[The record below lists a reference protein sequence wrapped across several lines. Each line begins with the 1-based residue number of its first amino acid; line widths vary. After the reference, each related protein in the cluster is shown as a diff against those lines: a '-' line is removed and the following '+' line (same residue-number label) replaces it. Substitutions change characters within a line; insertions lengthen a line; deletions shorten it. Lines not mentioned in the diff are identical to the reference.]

1 MRLCIQP
8 SLWCIQVDFIN
19 TVAIMR
25 KCIRFQ
31 KHKYYLHTITVS
43 TIWLFHNRF
52 LRLSKEMNRCRL
64 NIDHQYV
71 IQSER
76 FAAVLREAM
85 TAGIGLI
92 QQLNRCCWNYIRQDP
107 FILSISTLCIRQ
119 HKICRRII
127 ELLNTFLTSGWTWYM
142 MTYVHTWCFKKCL
155 LSAKVFNN
163 KWSPRRNRIL
173 VKYSLK

>member
-127 ELLNTFLTSGWTWYM
+127 ELLNTFLTSGWTW
-142 MTYVHTWCFKKCL
+142 
-155 LSAKVFNN
+155 
-163 KWSPRRNRIL
+163 
-173 VKYSLK
+173 